1 MNGTERKSLYE
12 GMKGKNKEMAQ
23 QILMEPKAPSELS
36 DMHLQDIQ
44 DSLFHFRHEQS
55 HVLLLV
61 YIALC
66 SRRLDLCYQASPR
79 HNETLI

>member
-1 MNGTERKSLYE
+1 
-12 GMKGKNKEMAQ
+12 MKGKNKEMAQ

-36 DMHLQDIQ
+36 DMHLQDIH
-44 DSLFHFRHEQS
+44 DSLFHFRHEES
-55 HVLLLV
+55 YVLVLV

-66 SRRLDLCYQASPR
+66 SRRLDLGYQASPR